1 MRSEMRSLPISCIY
15 KLLLLSRRQT
25 GMESSPHDSN
35 DFIYGRP
42 VFPNEF
48 SERCS
53 VRCPPRDTSMTRFER
68 GFSKAGLELEFRD
81 PCKYPALVSMDSA
94 KSNYSRLRI
103 PFQRFSIQA
112 AINGS
117 TRGKLEN
124 RNL

>member
-1 MRSEMRSLPISCIY
+1 
-15 KLLLLSRRQT
+15 
-25 GMESSPHDSN
+25 MESSPHDSN

-103 PFQRFSIQA
+103 PFSIQA

>member
-1 MRSEMRSLPISCIY
+1 MI
-15 KLLLLSRRQT
+15 LSTEDPFFRT
-25 GMESSPHDSN
+25 NS
-35 DFIYGRP
+35 
-42 VFPNEF
+42 
-48 SERCS
+48 
-53 VRCPPRDTSMTRFER
+53 PRDVRFVVLLDDAER

-81 PCKYPALVSMDSA
+81 PCKYPTLVSMDSA